1 MVRGER
7 THMLQYW
14 IENYH
19 FLEESILRLAAFI
32 RLSWYLKIVKK
43 IYFMYMV
50 SETAK
55 TERELIKITSIIREK
70 MDTSHYSIETEKLD
84 LNKNHNYSS
93 ATICYLEFNNTN
105 LPNNDIL
112 KEEILELL
120 DLHLK
125 YKNVYI

>member
-1 MVRGER
+1 
-7 THMLQYW
+7 
-14 IENYH
+14 
-19 FLEESILRLAAFI
+19 
-32 RLSWYLKIVKK
+32 
-43 IYFMYMV
+43 MV